1 MVASGDADTRDPSG
15 TMNVYISYSLSDSE
29 LAARLGEGLRRSG
42 LEVRN
47 SHSVLPGEAWTDTGE
62 RFLREADAMVVLVT
76 PRSVTSSSLHH
87 DVGYALG
94 HIAFKGRVVPV
105 LAGTPAEV
113 DELFHQMPW
122 ILKSFNPVQLKSP
135 AMVETTV
142 RQVADS
148 LIRAA

>member
-1 MVASGDADTRDPSG
+1 
-15 TMNVYISYSLSDSE
+15 MNVYISYSHSDSE

-47 SHSVLPGEAWTDTGE
+47 AHSVLPGEAWMETVE
-62 RFLREADAMVVLVT
+62 RFLREANAMVVLVT
-76 PRSVTSSSLHH
+76 PQSVDSSSLHH

-94 HIAFKGRVVPV
+94 HTAFKGRVVPV
-105 LAGTPAEV
+105 LAGTAAEV
-113 DELFHQMPW
+113 DELLHQMPW

-135 AMVETTV
+135 EMVETAV
-142 RQVADS
+142 RKVADT